1 MYKICAFKGIGDLH
15 ATHSITVCTIKD
27 KCIYKIV
34 AFKVRMQLGCV
45 DTANGFGI
53 CKKLCCFYHKKPSR
67 FQCVFEAAI
76 STVYLLRTCGNAL
89 AYWLKPFTH

>member
-34 AFKVRMQLGCV
+34 AFKVHMQLGCV
-45 DTANGFGI
+45 DTANGYGI
-53 CKKLCCFYHKKPSR
+53 CKK
-67 FQCVFEAAI
+67 QV
-76 STVYLLRTCGNAL
+76 LLLSQETL
-89 AYWLKPFTH
+89 